1 MRREGCA
8 TGCATP
14 SILFST
20 SRPVEGSRAEVG
32 NVAARSPHLSPTCGE
47 GGSCDEQ
54 GKRCKGDELE
64 EVKGS
69 ADERRA
75 ARGGWKRRE
84 TAGTKLFLM
93 SYALALTKCC

>member
-1 MRREGCA
+1 MRDGERYPIHPLFHLKVRRGESRGGRERRG
-8 TGCATP
+8 
-14 SILFST
+14 
-20 SRPVEGSRAEVG
+20 E
-32 NVAARSPHLSPTCGE
+32 VAASSPKCGE
-47 GGSCDEQ
+47 GGRCDEQ